1 MTLFQ
6 PSRFLTPADGGDSRA
21 LPLWNRFVAGA
32 GEARP
37 IGSVNGVSLSY
48 ELAEAPEPQ
57 GWCVR
62 CLLPEAMGSGTILVC
77 PRAFPFREIAGVEL
91 DAADLGALPTDL
103 RGAIL
108 SGLQGALGRAMG
120 LAPDALP
127 RIGESGPCSALGEPA
142 LEWIAVRLGG
152 IASSDVTGLVGIRR
166 GDLLRLLGAT
176 DPRSPS
182 QAGPLAT
189 GLEIPVDLTA
199 GRIDLTL
206 GELRRIEPGD
216 VAVLPAMPADQ
227 LHIRAGAY
235 RFVFTHAAGGWTSSG
250 ALPIPRQRPRTLFG
264 GLAAAQHPEDS
275 VMSDQPADGEIAPD
289 TLSIEDLT
297 LGVDFDLGRVAVPFS
312 TLQSWTRGTVV
323 PLSPPSTEPGVAVTI
338 RINGDAVGT
347 GDIVRID
354 DRIGVRITRLAAPT
368 R

>member
-6 PSRFLTPADGGDSRA
+6 PDRFFTPADGGGADG
-21 LPLWNRFVAGA
+21 LLLWNRFVAGA

-37 IGSVNGVSLSY
+37 VGAGGVSLRY
-48 ELAEAPEPQ
+48 ELAEAPAPQ
-57 GWCVR
+57 TWCVR
-62 CLLPEAMGSGTILVC
+62 LLLPEAMGSGAMLVC

-91 DAADLGALPTDL
+91 DASDLGALPAEL

-108 SGLQGALGRAMG
+108 LGMQGALARASG
-120 LAPDALP
+120 FGAGALP
-127 RIGESGPCSALGEPA
+127 RIGEDGPLSALRDPA
-142 LEWIAVRLGG
+142 LEWLAVTLEGV
-152 IASSDVTGLVGIRR
+152 ASAEVSAHVGARR
-166 GDLLRLLGAT
+166 GDLLRLLGAPG
-176 DPRSPS
+176 DGPMP
-182 QAGPLAT
+182 QGALAG
-189 GLEIPVDLTA
+189 GLEVPVDLTA

-206 GELRRIEPGD
+206 AELRRIEPGD
-216 VAVLPAMPADQ
+216 VAVLAAMPADQ
-227 LHIRAGAY
+227 LHIRAGQF
-235 RFVFTHAAGGWTSSG
+235 RFVFTQGEGGWTSSG

-264 GLAAAQHPEDS
+264 GLEAAQRQEDP
-275 VMSDQPADGEIAPD
+275 VMSDQPADRETAPD